1 MRANEFGARH
11 RGAAGARKGLRIR
24 SDDDPTPPVD
34 AIGGGCDYAGAQPA
48 ILILER
54 PANFKSI
61 SYASRISLI
70 RLCAYSRKPSARV
83 ATRS

>member
-34 AIGGGCDYAGAQPA
+34 AIGGGCDYAGAQVGFDCPTMA
-48 ILILER
+48 ARSTILNR
-54 PANFKSI
+54 DG
-61 SYASRISLI
+61 
-70 RLCAYSRKPSARV
+70 
-83 ATRS
+83 